1 MMSVVFKNTS
11 ALLVSHTIGR
21 LLSLLLTVLI
31 LPNYFTEQQIGSY
44 LLAMFVTSLIASI
57 TELGMQAPL
66 IREMTL
72 HLKASRHFLGNTLI
86 IRILLS
92 IMAFILMVVTSKI
105 LGYSA
110 ETMTLIKLL
119 GLAELVNGIAQL
131 FRCVFRAFEKMHYE
145 AFTVIAERV
154 MTTVVGSGL
163 IILGVDLKD
172 FCVIVLIAGFVNLVL
187 SVSLV
192 RARFTKL
199 AFNFDLAIWRVIL
212 VQALPFAIGN
222 IFNLIYFRIDMVMLS
237 KLSVDGELANAWYG
251 LAFTIVNAFTIIP
264 GAFMGAMFPMMS
276 REFEEGT
283 VAFRR
288 SYTNSVRAMLLLG
301 LPLAIGLSI
310 LADEITFLLFSQL
323 EQWQKISQ
331 GLQLLSW
338 SGGLTF
344 LTTVVITV
352 LRAADKRRAFTV
364 LMVLTA
370 ILNISINFLIIPRW
384 SHIGCSIAM
393 VISES
398 FLLIVGFIYIH
409 FKISRLIKIDF
420 VFRIVVLSFTMGVG
434 LILIQ
439 KFFPLWLLVLV
450 GLGFYLGG
458 IWMLGELKAN
468 LTH

>member
-1 MMSVVFKNTS
+1 MSIVFKNTS
-11 ALLVSHTIGR
+11 ALLISHTIGR
-21 LLSLLLTVLI
+21 LFSLLLTVLI
-31 LPNYFTEQQIGSY
+31 LPAYFTEQQIGSY

-72 HLKASRHFLGNTLI
+72 HLTASRHFLGNTLI
-86 IRILLS
+86 IRFLLS
-92 IMAFILMVVTSKI
+92 TMAFILMIITGKF

-145 AFTVIAERV
+145 AITVIAERV
-154 MTTVVGSGL
+154 MATVVGSGL

-172 FCVIVLIAGFVNLVL
+172 FCVIVLIAGFVNLIL
-187 SVSLV
+187 SISLV
-192 RARFTKL
+192 RTRFTQL
-199 AFNFDLAIWRVIL
+199 AFNFDFAIWRVIL

-237 KLSVDGELANAWYG
+237 KLSAEGELANAWYG

-283 VAFRR
+283 VAFRQ
-288 SYTNSVRAMLLLG
+288 SYTNAVHTMLLLG
-301 LPLAIGLSI
+301 LPLAISLSI
-310 LADEITFLLFSQL
+310 LANEITFLLFSQL

-344 LTTVVITV
+344 LTTVFITV
-352 LRAADKRRAFTV
+352 LRATDKRKAFTI
-364 LMVLTA
+364 LMALTA
-370 ILNISINFLIIPRW
+370 ILNISINFLLIPKW
-384 SHIGCSIAM
+384 NHIGCAIAM
-393 VISES
+393 IASES
-398 FLLIVGFIYIH
+398 FLLVFGFIYIH
-409 FKISRLIKIDF
+409 FQISRLAKISF
-420 VFRIVVLSFTMGVG
+420 VFKISILSFTMGAS
-434 LILIQ
+434 LILL
-439 KFFPLWLLVLV
+439 KTFLPLWLLVPI
-450 GLGFYLGG
+450 GLGLYLGG
-458 IWMLGELKAN
+458 TWVLGELKTN

>member
-1 MMSVVFKNTS
+1 MMTIVFKNTS
-11 ALLVSHTIGR
+11 ALLISHTIGR

-31 LPNYFTEQQIGSY
+31 LPNYFTEKQIGSY
-44 LLAMFVTSLIASI
+44 LLAMFVASLIASI

-72 HLKASRHFLGNTLI
+72 HLKDSRHFLGNTLI

-92 IMAFILMVVTSKI
+92 IMAFTLMIITSKL

-110 ETMTLIKLL
+110 ETTTLIKLL

-145 AFTVIAERV
+145 AFTVIAERI
-154 MTTVVGSGL
+154 MTTVVGSSL
-163 IILGVDLKD
+163 IILGINLKD
-172 FCVIVLIAGFVNLVL
+172 FCVIVLISSFVNLVL
-187 SVSLV
+187 SASLV
-192 RARFTKL
+192 RASFTKL
-199 AFNFDLAIWRVIL
+199 AFNFDLAIWRIIL
-212 VQALPFAIGN
+212 VQALPFAVGN

-251 LAFTIVNAFTIIP
+251 LAFTIVNALTIIP

-283 VAFRR
+283 IAFRQ
-288 SYTNSVRAMLLLG
+288 SYTNAVRAMLLLG

-310 LADEITFLLFSQL
+310 LANKVTFLLFSQL
-323 EQWQKISQ
+323 GQWQKISE

-352 LRAADKRRAFTV
+352 LRATDKRKAFAI
-364 LMVLTA
+364 LMILTA
-370 ILNISINFLIIPRW
+370 ILNISINFLIIPEW
-384 SHIGCSIAM
+384 GHIGCSIAM
-393 VISES
+393 VVSES
-398 FLLIVGFIYIH
+398 FLLIAGFIYIH
-409 FKISRLIKIDF
+409 LQISRLTQIGFII
-420 VFRIVVLSFTMGVG
+420 RITAFSFMMGAG
-434 LILIQ
+434 LIFLQ
-439 KFFPLWLLVLV
+439 HSLPLWLSVLA
-450 GLGFYLGG
+450 GSGFYLGG
-458 IWMLGELKAN
+458 LWALGELKVN
-468 LTH
+468 LAR

>member
-1 MMSVVFKNTS
+1 MITVVFKNTS
-11 ALLVSHTIGR
+11 ALLISHTIGR

-92 IMAFILMVVTSKI
+92 IIAFILMIVTGKL
-105 LGYSA
+105 LGYPT
-110 ETMTLIKLL
+110 ETMALIKLL

-145 AFTVIAERV
+145 ALTVITERI

-163 IILGVDLKD
+163 IILGIDLKD
-172 FCVIVLIAGFVNLVL
+172 FCVIVLIASFINLVL
-187 SVSLV
+187 SASLV
-192 RARFTKL
+192 RASFTKL
-199 AFNFDLAIWRVIL
+199 AFNFDLAIWRIIL

-222 IFNLIYFRIDMVMLS
+222 MIMLS

-283 VAFRR
+283 IAFRR
-288 SYTNSVRAMLLLG
+288 SYTNAVRAMLLLG
-301 LPLAIGLSI
+301 LPLAIGLSV
-310 LADEITFLLFSQL
+310 LADKVAFLLFSQL
-323 EQWQKISQ
+323 EWQKIGQ

-352 LRAADKRRAFTV
+352 LRATDKRRAFTI

-370 ILNISINFLIIPRW
+370 ILNISINFLIVPKW

-393 VISES
+393 IVSES
-398 FLLIVGFIYIH
+398 FLLIAGFIYIH
-409 FKISRLIKIDF
+409 LQISHLIQMGF
-420 VFRIVVLSFTMGVG
+420 VIRIIVLSFTMGAG
-434 LILIQ
+434 LILLQ
-439 KFFPLWLLVLV
+439 NLLPLWLLFLA
-450 GLGFYLGG
+450 GSGFYLGG
-458 IWMLGELKAN
+458 IWMLGELKAD
-468 LTH
+468 LAR

>member
-1 MMSVVFKNTS
+1 MITVVFKNTS
-11 ALLVSHTIGR
+11 ALLISHTIGR

-92 IMAFILMVVTSKI
+92 IMAFILMIVTGKL
-105 LGYSA
+105 LGYPT
-110 ETMTLIKLL
+110 ETMALIKLL

-145 AFTVIAERV
+145 ALTVITERI

-163 IILGVDLKD
+163 IILGIDLKD
-172 FCVIVLIAGFVNLVL
+172 FCVIVLIASFINLVL
-187 SVSLV
+187 SASLV
-192 RARFTKL
+192 RASFTKL
-199 AFNFDLAIWRVIL
+199 AFNFDLAIWRIIL

-222 IFNLIYFRIDMVMLS
+222 IFNLIYFRIDMIMLS

-283 VAFRR
+283 IAFRR
-288 SYTNSVRAMLLLG
+288 SYTNAVRAMLLLG
-301 LPLAIGLSI
+301 LPLAIGLSV
-310 LADEITFLLFSQL
+310 LADKVAFLLFSQL
-323 EQWQKISQ
+323 EWQKIGQ

-352 LRAADKRRAFTV
+352 LRATDKRRAFTI

-370 ILNISINFLIIPRW
+370 ILNISINFLIVPKW

-393 VISES
+393 IVSES
-398 FLLIVGFIYIH
+398 FLLIAGFIYIH
-409 FKISRLIKIDF
+409 LQISHLIQMGF
-420 VFRIVVLSFTMGVG
+420 VIRIIVLSFTMGAG
-434 LILIQ
+434 LILLQ
-439 KFFPLWLLVLV
+439 NLLPLWLLFLA
-450 GLGFYLGG
+450 GSGFYLGG
-458 IWMLGELKAN
+458 IWMLGELKAD
-468 LTH
+468 LAR